1 MLCYTGF
8 VRRNVG
14 LIDTQIDLYR
24 EGREDTILGMK
35 QLQEI
40 AYAMRT
46 VVEEGDVDE
55 LGAMLHDAFVAK
67 RRMNPHIAEH
77 TPIEAMLSMAQ
88 AAGANGGKIC
98 GAGGG
103 GYLLL
108 YCRPSAQ
115 PAVRE
120 ELERLGA
127 QFAPFA
133 FRAEG
138 VRAFRGDEV
147 WAPTREPN
155 GEPTEEPRL
164 TMDVE
169 ATTEQ
174 ARRYLRA
181 TADTVRGVEEEC
193 LDEVVSAATLLVTSL
208 RRGGKLLICGNG
220 GSAADAQHLATEFVS
235 TFTIDNL
242 RPSIPAIA
250 LTTDTSLL
258 TAIANDFGAEGVF
271 ERQVEAL
278 GREGDVLIAIST
290 SGNSVERDPR
300 GRTRPCARAPGGS
313 ADGRVGR
320 RSRGTGRCGR
330 SRPQHRHGAHPGMS
344 PGGGAT
350 PGLGRRGCA
359 VPSFRTST
367 RNYRVSTPETGGLA
381 MAKSKDRGAGT
392 GGRDQKKKPQK
403 TIKEKRA
410 AKKTKGSSGS

>member
-1 MLCYTGF
+1 
-8 VRRNVG
+8 
-14 LIDTQIDLYR
+14 
-24 EGREDTILGMK
+24 
-35 QLQEI
+35 
-40 AYAMRT
+40 MRSA
-46 VVEEGDVDE
+46 VEEGDVDE
-55 LGAMLHDAFVAK
+55 LGAMLRDAFVAK

-115 PAVRE
+115 AAVRE

-138 VRAFRGDEV
+138 VRAFRGEEV
-147 WAPTREPN
+147 WAPTREPD
-155 GEPTEEPRL
+155 GEPTRSQL

-193 LDEVVSAATLLVTSL
+193 LDDVVVGRHAPRDLAATRRQAPHL
-208 RRGGKLLICGNG
+208 RQRRQRGGRPAPRDGVRQHVHDRQPPPVDPGDRAHHRHVAPHRHRERLRCRGRVRASG
-220 GSAADAQHLATEFVS
+220 GGARPGGRRADRHL
-235 TFTIDNL
+235 D
-242 RPSIPAIA
+242 
-250 LTTDTSLL
+250 
-258 TAIANDFGAEGVF
+258 
-271 ERQVEAL
+271 ERQL
-278 GREGDVLIAIST
+278 R
-290 SGNSVERDPR
+290 ERDPR
-300 GRTRPCARAPGGS
+300 GRTRACARAPRGR

-344 PGGGAT
+344 PGGRAT
-350 PGLGRRGCA
+350 LGLARGGCA

-367 RNYRVSTPETGGLA
+367 RTTE
-381 MAKSKDRGAGT
+381 
-392 GGRDQKKKPQK
+392 
-403 TIKEKRA
+403 
-410 AKKTKGSSGS
+410 